1 MFTISQIAKIINGKI
16 DGDPN
21 LKIQGVC
28 DIKDGKSNFLSY
40 ITSEKYKES
49 FIESNVTAV
58 IVNKNF
64 NIDKGD
70 KTLIYVDSPAN
81 RFIDIINLFH
91 PKETISDNIHSSA
104 NIASSVKIGKNVNI
118 EANVVIDE
126 DVIIGD
132 NIKIGA
138 GVYIGKNTII
148 QNNCII
154 YPNVTIYHNIKIGID
169 CIIDSGSII
178 GSDGFG
184 LVKDNNSFKKM
195 PHIGGVVIKNNVW
208 IGANCCVDRGTLG
221 DTIIGEGS
229 KLDNLIQIA
238 HNVKIGKN
246 CRISGQTAIAGST
259 IIEDN
264 VTLAGQVGIID
275 HLNIGKGTIVASKS
289 AVYQSLKPNSFV
301 SGIPARY
308 HKERLRQDVV
318 INQLPDILNRI
329 RKLEK

>member
-21 LKIQGVC
+21 LKIHGVC
-28 DIKDGKSNFLSY
+28 DIKDGKPNFLSY
-40 ITSEKYKES
+40 LTSEKYKES
-49 FIESNVTAV
+49 FIKSNVTAV
-58 IVNKNF
+58 IVNKKI
-64 NIDKGD
+64 NIKKGD
-70 KTLIYVDSPAN
+70 KTLIYVDSPEN
-81 RFIDIINLFH
+81 KFIDIINLFY
-91 PKETISDNIHSSA
+91 PKETISDNIHSNA
-104 NIASSVKIGKNVNI
+104 NIANSVTMGKNVNI
-118 EANVVIDE
+118 AANVVIDE

-138 GVYIGKNTII
+138 GVYIGKDTII

-154 YPNVTIYHNIKIGID
+154 YPNVTIYHNIKIGIG
-169 CIIDSGSII
+169 CIIDSGSVI

-184 LVKDNNSFKKM
+184 LVEDNNSFKKM

-221 DTIIGEGS
+221 NTIIGEGT

-275 HLNIGKGTIVASKS
+275 HLNIGTGSIVASKS
-289 AVYQSLKPNSFV
+289 AVYQSLEPNSFV
-301 SGIPARY
+301 SGIPARN

-318 INQLPDILNRI
+318 INQLPEILNRI